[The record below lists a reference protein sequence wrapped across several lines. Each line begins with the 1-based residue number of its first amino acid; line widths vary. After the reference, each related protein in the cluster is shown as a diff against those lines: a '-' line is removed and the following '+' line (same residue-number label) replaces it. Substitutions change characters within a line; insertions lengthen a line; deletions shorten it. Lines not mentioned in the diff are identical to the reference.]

1 LIQDQV
7 IRYLLVYFLN
17 QTLIDLIPFQV
28 IFFNI
33 RNTNQF
39 SFATWLFILKPFSK
53 LKNTKNKSNVNF
65 NPELRGFD
73 PSRVRRQWTLVL
85 PNQ

>member
-1 LIQDQV
+1 LIQDQA
-7 IRYLLVYFLN
+7 IRYFLVYFLN

-33 RNTNQF
+33 KNTNQF

-53 LKNTKNKSNVNF
+53 TKKTQKQIK
-65 NPELRGFD
+65 R
-73 PSRVRRQWTLVL
+73 
-85 PNQ
+85 